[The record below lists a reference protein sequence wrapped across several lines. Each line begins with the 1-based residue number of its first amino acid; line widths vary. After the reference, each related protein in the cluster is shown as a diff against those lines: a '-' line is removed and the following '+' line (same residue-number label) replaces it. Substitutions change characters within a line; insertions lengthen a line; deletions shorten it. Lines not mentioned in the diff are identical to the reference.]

1 MTCWH
6 RLAPFFTQQ
15 STIIYSLTINHPSD
29 SISTIYPFMV
39 CNKGRASCRFSHI
52 HVIIMSCWILR
63 TLRCPWSEG
72 PQAHNTP
79 DCVPLATHMHI
90 KSLRYTD
97 QLNLLASPVAYH
109 HQPSL
114 IYTFTTHHPYFIHF
128 PYHIHYPLFEWSFDV
143 AGQHSK
149 EPLPMS
155 QNHIIRAWMSHT
167 GGWVLTAT
175 NAYSELAPDS
185 NILCD
190 AGIGTAIVWISV
202 PILGFLFLFH
212 LIGFLHTISS
222 SSPSIFQTSPFP

>member
-1 MTCWH
+1 
-6 RLAPFFTQQ
+6 
-15 STIIYSLTINHPSD
+15 
-29 SISTIYPFMV
+29 MV

-128 PYHIHYPLFEWSFDV
+128 PYHIHYPFFNGLLTWQ
-143 AGQHSK
+143 GNTQK
-149 EPLPMS
+149 
-155 QNHIIRAWMSHT
+155 SHCPCLKT
-167 GGWVLTAT
+167 TSYEHGWVTREGGSWLPRMLTQ
-175 NAYSELAPDS
+175 SS
-185 NILCD
+185 H
-190 AGIGTAIVWISV
+190 
-202 PILGFLFLFH
+202 PILISRVMPVLEQLKSESAFLYLVFFIIFYNRIFTYYSIVITIH
-212 LIGFLHTISS
+212 LSNL
-222 SSPSIFQTSPFP
+222 PFPF